1 MKLQRKLQQLL
12 KSLIQPLTAVLIGLL
27 TGAVAISLVGA
38 SILETYKVMWDG
50 AFGNFYFV
58 TATLARATPIIF
70 IGLGLAIAFRAGVFN
85 MGAEGQMVLGAVS
98 AALAALYVPGSGI
111 IKMLAALVAGFL
123 AGGLWSL
130 LAGWMETRFKVQL
143 LISTLLLNYVAVLFA
158 GYLVSEPFQDK
169 SGSAALAQTPMI
181 DQVAWLPK
189 LFPGMSVHMG
199 FVIAIVLAIILFF
212 ILRFTS
218 AGYEVKMLG
227 YNPFFAEYGG
237 INKIKVL
244 LFSMFFSGGI
254 AGLAGTVEVLGSQYR
269 YLDGSLTIPG
279 YAWTGLMAAL
289 LANSNPLGTAVAAI
303 LLAALQTGAMG
314 MERNTEVPLEIAS
327 VIQGV
332 LILFVTAKITINWW
346 KVKKKAG
353 DIHGAA

>member
-1 MKLQRKLQQLL
+1 MNLQRKLQQLL
-12 KSLIQPLTAVLIGLL
+12 SSLVQPLTAVLIGLL

-38 SILETYKVMWDG
+38 SVLETYKVMWDG

-98 AALAALYVPGSGI
+98 AALAALYVPGPGI
-111 IKMLAALVAGFL
+111 IKILSALAAGFL

-181 DQVAWLPK
+181 DQMAWLPK
-189 LFPGMSVHMG
+189 LFQGMSVHMG
-199 FVIAIVLAIILFF
+199 FVIAIVLAIILFI

-218 AGYEVKMLG
+218 LGYEVRMLG

-269 YLDGSLTIPG
+269 YVEGSLTVPG

-289 LANSNPLGTAVAAI
+289 LANSNPIGTAVAAI

>member
-1 MKLQRKLQQLL
+1 MV
-12 KSLIQPLTAVLIGLL
+12 QPLTAVLIGLL
-27 TGAVAISLVGA
+27 TGAVAISIVGA
-38 SILETYKVMWDG
+38 SVIETYKVMWDG
-50 AFGNFYFV
+50 AFGNFYFI

-98 AALAALYVPGSGI
+98 AALAALYVPGPGI
-111 IKMLAALVAGFL
+111 IKILVALAAGFL

-158 GYLVSEPFQDK
+158 GYLVSHPFQDK
-169 SGSAALAQTPMI
+169 SGSAALAQTTMLN
-181 DQVAWLPK
+181 QAAWLPK
-189 LFPGMSVHMG
+189 LFPGMSVNLG
-199 FVIAIVLAIILFF
+199 FVIAIVFAIILFI

-218 AGYEVKMLG
+218 AGYEVRMLG

-244 LFSMFFSGGI
+244 LYSMFSSGGI

-269 YLDGSLTIPG
+269 YVEGSLTVPG

-346 KVKKKAG
+346 KVKKKGG

>member
-1 MKLQRKLQQLL
+1 MNLQRKLQQLL
-12 KSLIQPLTAVLIGLL
+12 KSLVQPLTAVLIGLL

-38 SILETYKVMWDG
+38 SVLETYKVMWDG

-98 AALAALYVPGSGI
+98 AALVALYVPGSGI
-111 IKMLAALVAGFL
+111 IKLLAALVAGFL

-181 DQVAWLPK
+181 DQAAWLPK
-189 LFPGMSVHMG
+189 LFAGMSVHMG
-199 FVIAIVLAIILFF
+199 FVISIVLAIILYV
-212 ILRFTS
+212 ILRFTT
-218 AGYEVKMLG
+218 AGYEVRMLG

-237 INKIKVL
+237 INKVKVL
-244 LFSMFFSGGI
+244 LYSMFFSGGI

-269 YLDGSLTIPG
+269 YVEGSLTVPG

-289 LANSNPLGTAVAAI
+289 LANSNPLGTAAAAI

>member
-1 MKLQRKLQQLL
+1 MHFQRKLQQLL
-12 KSLIQPLTAVLIGLL
+12 KSLAQPLLAVLLGIL
-27 TGAVAISLVGA
+27 TGALAISLVGE
-38 SILETYKVMWDG
+38 SILETYKVMWNG

-58 TATLARATPIIF
+58 TATLARSTPIILV
-70 IGLGLAIAFRAGVFN
+70 GLGLALAFRAGVFN

-111 IKMLAALVAGFL
+111 IKMVVAIIVGFL

-158 GYLVSEPFQDK
+158 GYLVSAPFQDK
-169 SGSAALAQTPMI
+169 TGSAALAQTPMI
-181 DQVAWLPK
+181 ANTAWLPK
-189 LFPGMSVHMG
+189 LFPGMSIHMG
-199 FVIAIVLAIILFF
+199 FILALACAAILFI

-218 AGYEVKMLG
+218 AGYEVSMLG
-227 YNPFFAEYGG
+227 KNPFFAEYGG
-237 INKIKVL
+237 INKTKVL
-244 LFSMFFSGGI
+244 LYSMFFSGGI
-254 AGLAGTVEVLGSQYR
+254 AGLAGSVEVLGSHYR
-269 YLDGSLTIPG
+269 YIDGALTVPG

-289 LANSNPLGTAVAAI
+289 LANSNPLGTVVASI

-332 LILFVTAKITINWW
+332 LILFVTAKITFSWW
-346 KVKKKAG
+346 KAKKKAG
-353 DIHGAA
+353 DLHGTV

>member
-1 MKLQRKLQQLL
+1 MDLQRKLQQLL
-12 KSLIQPLTAVLIGLL
+12 RSLVQPLTAVLIGLL

-38 SILETYKVMWDG
+38 SVLETYKVMWDG

-58 TATLARATPIIF
+58 TATLARATPIIL
-70 IGLGLAIAFRAGVFN
+70 IGLGLVIAFRAGVFN

-98 AALAALYVPGSGI
+98 AALAALYVPGSGF
-111 IKMLAALVAGFL
+111 IKLLSALVAGFL

-158 GYLVSEPFQDK
+158 GYLVSRPFQDK
-169 SGSAALAQTPMI
+169 SGSAALAQTHMI

-189 LFPGMSVHMG
+189 LFQGMSVHMG
-199 FVIAIVLAIILFF
+199 FVIAIVLAIILYI

-218 AGYEVKMLG
+218 AGYEVRMLG

-237 INKIKVL
+237 INKVKVL
-244 LFSMFFSGGI
+244 LYSMFFSGGI

-269 YLDGSLTIPG
+269 YVEGSLTVPG

-332 LILFVTAKITINWW
+332 LILFVTAKITMNWW
-346 KVKKKAG
+346 KVRKKAG

>member
-1 MKLQRKLQQLL
+1 MV
-12 KSLIQPLTAVLIGLL
+12 QPLTAVLIGLL
-27 TGAVAISLVGA
+27 TGAVAISIVGA
-38 SILETYKVMWDG
+38 SVIETYKVMWDG
-50 AFGNFYFV
+50 AFGNFYFI

-98 AALAALYVPGSGI
+98 AALAALYVPGPGI
-111 IKMLAALVAGFL
+111 IKILVALAAGFL

-158 GYLVSEPFQDK
+158 GYLVSHPFQDK
-169 SGSAALAQTPMI
+169 SGSAALAQTTMLN
-181 DQVAWLPK
+181 QAAWLPK
-189 LFPGMSVHMG
+189 LFPGMSVNLG
-199 FVIAIVLAIILFF
+199 FVIAIVFAIILFI

-218 AGYEVKMLG
+218 AGYEVRMLG

-244 LFSMFFSGGI
+244 LYSMFASGGI

-269 YLDGSLTIPG
+269 YVEGSLTVPG

-346 KVKKKAG
+346 KVKKKGG